1 MIPLKSM
8 LLEDMGRLDQL
19 PSLPAVVTQLLQVI
33 DDPLASAMDVAYILR
48 EDPPLTARVLR
59 MANSVVY
66 GNRARVVS
74 VPQAVL
80 RLGMVEIRNMVLS
93 LAVIRAL
100 ARSGRRLDHRAFW
113 QHCLTV
119 ALAAEALSR
128 RMPRQET
135 DDDDAAFAAGLLHDI
150 GRLVLD
156 QFFPEAFE
164 VVGKRMQRDTLTLVE
179 AERREMDVDH
189 AEIGGLVATRWG
201 LPEAIVA
208 GVHFHHRPDDAAP
221 SVRRS
226 PLIVHAAEQICV
238 AHGIGDPLEGL
249 PITEPAPTL
258 EALGVSTGQVKEV
271 VAEAVD
277 GARKSALLIAIARSS
292 GPSR

>member
-8 LLEDMGRLDQL
+8 LLDNLGQLDQL

-128 RMPRQET
+128 RLPRPET
-135 DDDDAAFAAGLLHDI
+135 DDEDAAFAAGLLHDI

-156 QFFPEAFE
+156 QFFPEAFAA
-164 VVGKRMQRDTLTLVE
+164 VAARMQRDNLTLVE
-179 AERREMDVDH
+179 AERRELDIDH

-201 LPEAIVA
+201 LPEPIVV
-208 GVHFHHRPDDAAP
+208 GVNFHHRADHAAP
-221 SVRRS
+221 TIRRS
-226 PLIVHAAEQICV
+226 PMIVQAAEQICV

-249 PITEPAPTL
+249 PVTEPSAEL
-258 EALGVSTGQVKEV
+258 EALGVTTGQVKDI
-271 VAEAVD
+271 VAEAVE
-277 GARKSALLIAIARSS
+277 GARKSALLIAIARSTP
-292 GPSR
+292 PSR